1 MSDADA
7 LPLSRRG
14 FALGVGAAGLA
25 ASAEARHVPRL
36 AYRGCG
42 LDALVQN
49 REWAGNGKA
58 FALMT
63 HAGAIDARG
72 RRSVDVVKSLLGD
85 RLVVLFSPEHGLAG
99 KADAGEAVADTRDAG
114 TGLPVTSLYGARRE
128 PPAELLGRID
138 TLIIDL
144 QDVGLRPFTYAATM
158 IDAMRAATSAGVRVI
173 VLDRPNPLGGLVVDG
188 PRPEEGFSS
197 PVAALPLP
205 FRHGLTMGEI
215 AQFMFRHMPMGSDL
229 EVVHNHFWQ
238 RTDQTAIWR
247 GKLAKPFA
255 APSPNLRSPQAV
267 LAYAASVLIEGTNLS
282 EGRGT
287 ARPFETIGAPWCQGE
302 KLAKAMAALEFPG
315 VRFAPL
321 TFTPGTSKHAGKRCG
336 GVQFEVVDEKSYDPL
351 LTGLSLIA
359 ATHRLHPAEFT
370 FLPGERPFFDLLIGN
385 AWVRSMLLAG
395 EPPAGIVKRWQGDVE
410 AFKAERRGSLLY

>member
-1 MSDADA
+1 MPGSTRPF
-7 LPLSRRG
+7 LTRRA
-14 FALGVGAAGLA
+14 FTLGVGASGLSNPA
-25 ASAEARHVPRL
+25 WAQQVPNA

-42 LDALVQN
+42 LDVLARNGVS
-49 REWAGNGKA
+49 AGDGKA
-58 FALMT
+58 FALLT

-72 RRSVDVVKSLLGD
+72 RRSVDVVKSVLGH
-85 RLVVLFSPEHGLAG
+85 RLVALLSPEHGLAG
-99 KADAGEAVADTRDAG
+99 KAAAGEAVADTRDAG

-158 IDAMRAATSAGVRVI
+158 VDAMRAATSARVRVI

-215 AQFMFRHMPMGSDL
+215 AQFMLRHMPMGSGL
-229 EVVHNHFWQ
+229 EVVHNHFWR

-247 GKLAKPFA
+247 GTLAKPFA

-287 ARPFETIGAPWCQGE
+287 TRPFETIGAPWCQGE
-302 KLAKAMAALEFPG
+302 KLAKAMTALELPG

-321 TFTPGTSKHAGKRCG
+321 TFTPIASKHAGERCD
-336 GVQFEVVDEKSYDPL
+336 GVRFEVLDEKSYDPL

-385 AWVRSMLLAG
+385 GWVRSMLLAG

-410 AFKAERRGSLLY
+410 AFKAERRSSLLY